1 MHRRA
6 SINDSRG
13 FTLPDLLVV
22 VAVLGLLLLML
33 APVFADSRSSTKT
46 TQCLNNLRRLTGA
59 WHMYTS
65 DNADLLP
72 VRIASGNMAWTAL
85 VDCTNTA
92 ILIDRA
98 SSPLA
103 SYNQSVDIFKCPAD
117 NYDNP
122 VLKAPRARSLSG
134 NALLG
139 NGIQP
144 GNVFNQIPGRTYI
157 RAFSKLTQ
165 LNKPGPESTICI
177 LEEHPDSI
185 DDALFITR
193 VGETLASAY
202 WVNLPGSN
210 HDGAGTISFV
220 DGHAVLKR
228 WLDRRTAPPVVYIPQ
243 NNFSAPVS
251 PDYEWLNERMP
262 YQ

>member
-1 MHRRA
+1 MSLRA
-6 SINDSRG
+6 SINGSRG

-22 VAVLGLLLLML
+22 IAVLGLLLLTL
-33 APVFADSRSSTKT
+33 VPVFAGSRANTKA
-46 TQCLNNLRRLTGA
+46 TQCLNNLRRLTSS
-59 WHMYTS
+59 WQMYTS

-72 VRIASGNMAWTAL
+72 LKISSGFMAWTASP
-85 VDCTNTA
+85 DCTNTA
-92 ILIDRA
+92 ILIDRTQ
-98 SSPLA
+98 SPLA
-103 SYNQSVDIFKCPAD
+103 SYNQSADIFKCPAD

-122 VLKAPRARSLSG
+122 VLKAPRARSVSG

-144 GNVFNQIPGRTYI
+144 GNVNNQIPGRTYVTK
-157 RAFSKLTQ
+157 FTKLTQ
-165 LNKPGPESTICI
+165 LNKPGPADTICI

-193 VGETLASAY
+193 VGVTPASAY
-202 WVNLPGSN
+202 WANLPGSN

-220 DGHAVLKR
+220 DGHVVLKR
-228 WLDRRTAPPVVYIPQ
+228 WLDSRTAPPVRYFTQ
-243 NNFSAPVS
+243 NNSTAPGS
-251 PDYEWLNERMP
+251 PDYPWLNDRMP